1 MANAARKARS
11 GSDLASSNVTSVTST
26 IRWSCA
32 ASQRGAMLVGR
43 KVKPLRGGPLADLA
57 PVCAWRSYSSA
68 AIAKQLQ
75 SSLDRK
81 TLLMKTGD

>member
-1 MANAARKARS
+1 
-11 GSDLASSNVTSVTST
+11 
-26 IRWSCA
+26 
-32 ASQRGAMLVGR
+32 MLVGR

-68 AIAKQLQ
+68 AIAKQFQ
-75 SSLDRK
+75 SFLHRK